1 VAQGPPNAL
10 TGTRLEGDFQML
22 NTSERACYNEDHAA
36 FRDMVRKLFEK
47 ELYPNLDKFE
57 EEGLVSKE
65 FWRICGEN
73 GLLCPT
79 VPAEYGG
86 LGLDF
91 GYNAVVNEELAYAGS
106 SAGITLQSDIV
117 ADYIVGYG
125 SEEQKR
131 KYLPRMIS
139 GELITAIAMT
149 EPGAGSDLQ
158 GVRTTAKKDGN
169 DYIISGSKTYITN
182 GQNADL
188 IIVVAKTEPD
198 KGAKGTSLILVE
210 SSAEGFARGRNL
222 DKIGQN
228 SADTSELFFNDVRVP
243 ISNCLGEENKGFIY
257 LMSQLP
263 QERLGI
269 AISAQAGAQ
278 RAFDEAVKFTKDRK
292 AFGKTVF
299 DFQNTRFTLASLK
312 TQLQVGWAHID
323 WGLKRLLEGKLTAA
337 EASAAKLWHTEMQ
350 GEVVDAAL
358 QLHGGAG
365 YMNEYPIARLWRDAR
380 VQRIYGGT
388 SEIMR
393 EVIARTI

>member
-1 VAQGPPNAL
+1 M
-10 TGTRLEGDFQML
+10 LET
-22 NTSERACYNEDHAA
+22 NERECYTEDHEA
-36 FRDMVRKLFEK
+36 FRDTVRKLFDK
-47 ELYPNLDKFE
+47 ELYPNIDRFE
-57 EEGLVSKE
+57 HEGIVSKD
-65 FWRICGEN
+65 FWRACGDN

-79 VPAEYGG
+79 VPEAYGG

-91 GYNAVVNEELAYAGS
+91 GYNAVVNEELAYSGC

-117 ADYIVGYG
+117 ADYIVAYG
-125 SEEQKR
+125 SEEQKQ
-131 KYLPRMIS
+131 KYLPKMIS

-158 GVRTTAKKDGN
+158 GIRTTAKKDGN
-169 DYIISGSKTYITN
+169 HYVISGSKTYITN

-188 IIVVAKTEPD
+188 IIVVAKTDPD

-210 SSAEGFARGRNL
+210 AGTEGFARGRNL
-222 DKIGQN
+222 DKIGQH

-243 ISNCLGEENKGFIY
+243 MTNCLGEENKGFIY

-269 AISAQAGAQ
+269 AIGAQAGAQ

-312 TQLQVGWAHID
+312 TELQVGWAHID
-323 WGLKRLLEGKLTAA
+323 WGLKRLLVGKLTAA

-350 GEVVDAAL
+350 GRVVDAAL

-365 YMNEYPIARLWRDAR
+365 YMNEYPIARMWRDAR

-393 EVIARTI
+393 EVVARTI